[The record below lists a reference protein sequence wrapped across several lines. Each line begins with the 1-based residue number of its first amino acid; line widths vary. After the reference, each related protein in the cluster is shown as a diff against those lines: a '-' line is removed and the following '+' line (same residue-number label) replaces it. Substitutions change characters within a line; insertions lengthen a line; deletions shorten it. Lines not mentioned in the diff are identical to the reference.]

1 MRKNK
6 LLLVAS
12 AGLMLVLAG
21 NVVAKHR
28 DCGPDCVSYK
38 MKPVKVKPVKVK
50 PVKVKPVSA
59 PEIDVGSGG
68 SAIALVVTAMLLAA
82 ERSRRT

>member
-6 LLLVAS
+6 LLLAAS

-21 NVVAKHR
+21 NVMGKNSN
-28 DCGPDCVSYK
+28 CGPDCVSYK
-38 MKPVKVKPVKVK
+38 LKPVKIKPVKI
-50 PVKVKPVSA
+50 KPVSA

-68 SAIALVVTAMLLAA
+68 SAIALIVTAMLLAA
-82 ERSRRT
+82 ERSRRA

>member
-21 NVVAKHR
+21 NVVGKPR

-38 MKPVKVKPVKVK
+38 MKPVKVK

>member
-6 LLLVAS
+6 LLLAAS
-12 AGLMLVLAG
+12 AGLMLALAG
-21 NVVAKHR
+21 NVMGK
-28 DCGPDCVSYK
+28 DKDYK
-38 MKPVKVKPVKVK
+38 DKYKDKVHK
-50 PVKVKPVSA
+50 VSA

-68 SAIALVVTAMLLAA
+68 SAIALIVTAMLLAA

>member
-38 MKPVKVKPVKVK
+38 MKPVKVKPV
-50 PVKVKPVSA
+50 SA

>member
-6 LLLVAS
+6 LLLAAS

-21 NVVAKHR
+21 NVMGERPGGKPAG
-28 DCGPDCVSYK
+28 CAPNCVRQN
-38 MKPVKVKPVKVK
+38 P
-50 PVKVKPVSA
+50 KPVSA

-68 SAIALVVTAMLLAA
+68 SAIALIAIAMLLTA

>member
-1 MRKNK
+1 MRQAMRKNK
-6 LLLVAS
+6 LLLAAS

-21 NVVAKHR
+21 NVMGK
-28 DCGPDCVSYK
+28 DKPDKDKSNKVK
-38 MKPVKVKPVKVK
+38 EVKVHK
-50 PVKVKPVSA
+50 VSA

-68 SAIALVVTAMLLAA
+68 SAIALIVTAMLLAA

>member
-12 AGLMLVLAG
+12 AGIMLVLAG

-38 MKPVKVKPVKVK
+38 MKPVKVKQ
-50 PVKVKPVSA
+50 VKVKPVSA

>member
-50 PVKVKPVSA
+50 PVSA

>member
-6 LLLVAS
+6 LLLAAS

-21 NVVAKHR
+21 NVMGKNSN
-28 DCGPDCVSYK
+28 CGPDCVSYK
-38 MKPVKVKPVKVK
+38 LKPVKNNPVKIK
-50 PVKVKPVSA
+50 PIKIKPVSA

-68 SAIALVVTAMLLAA
+68 SAIALIVTAMLLAA
-82 ERSRRT
+82 ERSRRA